1 MRWVCKMYFDYIFC
15 DYKYMKYGIKIV
27 WVFNC
32 YFNRNSYIIFLNI
45 FEGYDFDGIYEY
57 KSVVE
62 VVNVV

>member
-1 MRWVCKMYFDYIFC
+1 M
-15 DYKYMKYGIKIV
+15 
-27 WVFNC
+27 C